1 MTTCALEE
9 TITSEAAAPV
19 LGRRS
24 CLAARSGDSAR
35 LDTRRPASYGHPRCR
50 ETATYVPD
58 PGRCELPDGRW
69 SNSSVPDCGCTLWVV
84 HGILAARRGGGKKR
98 FCCVTTR
105 CRNLCTLTTL
115 GRGFG
120 VRAAHAL
127 SLGVPCLDLGRLAV
141 FGLSPRR
148 LPAAYLTAAF
158 RVLTIALIP
167 SPGQVPTPA
176 PFAQAVPRARSP
188 RSSPTAVLPL
198 NLIAAQGRP
207 ISRGR
212 SLGRVSHHPP
222 RALSRRA
229 QDSYSPV

>member
-1 MTTCALEE
+1 MYC
-9 TITSEAAAPV
+9 
-19 LGRRS
+19 R
-24 CLAARSGDSAR
+24 AARSGDSAR

-50 ETATYVPD
+50 ETAIYVPD
-58 PGRCELPDGRW
+58 PARCERPDGRQ
-69 SNSSVPDCGCTLWVV
+69 SNSNVPDCGCTLWVA
-84 HGILAARRGGGKKR
+84 HGIPADRIEGGKKS

-105 CRNLCTLTTL
+105 CRNLCTRTTL

-120 VRAAHAL
+120 ALAARAL

-148 LPAAYLTAAF
+148 LPAADLTAAF
-158 RVLTIALIP
+158 RVVTIALVP

-176 PFAQAVPRARSP
+176 PFAQADPRSRSP

-198 NLIAAQGRP
+198 NLIVAQGRP

-212 SLGRVSHHPP
+212 SLGRVCHHAP
-222 RALSRRA
+222 RALSRRE
-229 QDSYSPV
+229 QDRCSPV

>member
-1 MTTCALEE
+1 VTTCTLEE
-9 TITSEAAAPV
+9 TITSEAAAPA
-19 LGRRS
+19 LERMYCR
-24 CLAARSGDSAR
+24 AARSGDSAR
-35 LDTRRPASYGHPRCR
+35 LDTRRPASYDHPKWR

-58 PGRCELPDGRW
+58 PARCERPDGRW
-69 SNSSVPDCGCTLWVV
+69 SNSSVPDCGCMLWVV
-84 HGILAARRGGGKKR
+84 HSILADRIRGGKKS

-120 VRAAHAL
+120 ALAAHAL
-127 SLGVPCLDLGRLAV
+127 SLGVPCLDLGCLAV

-148 LPAAYLTAAF
+148 LPAADLTAAF
-158 RVLTIALIP
+158 RVLTVALIP

-198 NLIAAQGRP
+198 NLIAAQGRH

-212 SLGRVSHHPP
+212 SLGRVCHHSP
-222 RALSRRA
+222 RALSKRA
-229 QDSYSPV
+229 QVRSSPV